1 MTNKAVVLDPPGAV
15 ARPVTTVKETDPQ
28 ACLPSTPETPTSSPA
43 LNAAS
48 TADAL
53 TSSKPRSAR
62 SPRARKTA
70 VDKSVAVVNERTSSE
85 ESIIVGKVAAIS
97 QVAGLN
103 DGIFPEPSDEVE
115 LSIITADSDAED
127 SFDTEPSDDLL
138 HLYDV
143 SLADT
148 ETDAEPSYSFSAP
161 VAVVASRPKSSS
173 RAAYHDEHDSHRAD
187 ESLHLWMCRARGAQL
202 LTASEEIRLAKAVQ
216 RGDKAAKDKLTEAN
230 LRLVVS
236 IAKKYSVRGIPLP
249 DLIQEGNI
257 GLIRAVEKFD
267 PDKGYRFS
275 TYATWW
281 IRRAIARAIINQ
293 GRTIRI
299 PVYVAEI
306 IHKLVKASSRLR
318 QQLMRDP
325 TVEEIAR
332 ELEITVDR
340 VNEIMRI
347 ALEPLSLETPVGEKD
362 NSQLSDFIQSHTA
375 VSPSEATLNL
385 IRREQ
390 IEDVL
395 DKLTLREKEVLRMRY
410 GLDDGY
416 SRTLEEVG
424 YCLHVTRERV
434 RQIELRALKKL
445 RHLGPEALIRQ

>member
-1 MTNKAVVLDPPGAV
+1 MNEQSVVLD
-15 ARPVTTVKETDPQ
+15 RPDTTINKETN
-28 ACLPSTPETPTSSPA
+28 CSLSSLTTELPEVEA
-43 LNAAS
+43 EFEA
-48 TADAL
+48 
-53 TSSKPRSAR
+53 
-62 SPRARKTA
+62 
-70 VDKSVAVVNERTSSE
+70 
-85 ESIIVGKVAAIS
+85 
-97 QVAGLN
+97 
-103 DGIFPEPSDEVE
+103 EPSDE
-115 LSIITADSDAED
+115 
-127 SFDTEPSDDLL
+127 LL
-138 HLYDV
+138 HLYDTRAHMNDKT
-143 SLADT
+143 LA
-148 ETDAEPSYSFSAP
+148 ESEEPVPERMRSA
-161 VAVVASRPKSSS
+161 ARASRS
-173 RAAYHDEHDSHRAD
+173 EHLAEEHEANRHD
-187 ESLHLWMCRARGAQL
+187 ESLQIWMSRARGAQL
-202 LTASEEIRLAKAVQ
+202 LTADEEIRLARAVQ
-216 RGDKAAKDKLTEAN
+216 RGDKQAKDKLTEAN

-267 PDKGYRFS
+267 PSKGYRFS

-332 ELEITVDR
+332 ELEVPVER

-362 NSQLSDFIQSHTA
+362 NSQLSDFIQSQTA
-375 VSPSEATLNL
+375 ISPSEATLNL

-390 IEDVL
+390 IEEVL
-395 DKLTLREKEVLRMRY
+395 DKLTCREKEVLRMRY

-416 SRTLEEVG
+416 ARTLEEVG
-424 YCLHVTRERV
+424 IRLHVTRERV

-445 RHLGPEALIRQ
+445 RHIGPETLIRQ

>member
-1 MTNKAVVLDPPGAV
+1 MSNKTAILERPNPRAQN
-15 ARPVTTVKETDPQ
+15 ARSTRFDSRPLASETD
-28 ACLPSTPETPTSSPA
+28 
-43 LNAAS
+43 
-48 TADAL
+48 
-53 TSSKPRSAR
+53 
-62 SPRARKTA
+62 
-70 VDKSVAVVNERTSSE
+70 E
-85 ESIIVGKVAAIS
+85 E
-97 QVAGLN
+97 
-103 DGIFPEPSDEVE
+103 
-115 LSIITADSDAED
+115 AED
-127 SFDTEPSDDLL
+127 SFDQEPGDELL
-138 HLYDV
+138 HIYEDAILPPDETFQDDSHEAVV
-143 SLADT
+143 SSALAD
-148 ETDAEPSYSFSAP
+148 EDEEIRSAS
-161 VAVVASRPKSSS
+161 VSSLLADEDHSS
-173 RAAYHDEHDSHRAD
+173 RTD
-187 ESLHLWMCRARGAQL
+187 ESLQVWMSRARGAQL
-202 LTASEEIRLAKAVQ
+202 LTAEEEIRLARAVQ
-216 RGDKAAKDKLTEAN
+216 RGDKRAKDKLTEAN

-267 PDKGYRFS
+267 PSKGYRFS

-306 IHKLVKASSRLR
+306 IHKLVKASGRLR
-318 QQLMRDP
+318 QQLLRDP

-332 ELEITVDR
+332 ELEVPVER

-362 NSQLSDFIQSHTA
+362 NSQLSDFIQSQTA

-390 IEDVL
+390 IEEVL
-395 DKLTLREKEVLRMRY
+395 DKLTGREKEVLRMRF

-416 SRTLEEVG
+416 ARTLEEVG
-424 YCLHVTRERV
+424 SRLHVTRERV

-445 RHLGPEALIRQ
+445 RHIGPQELIRH

>member
-1 MTNKAVVLDPPGAV
+1 MSN
-15 ARPVTTVKETDPQ
+15 
-28 ACLPSTPETPTSSPA
+28 
-43 LNAAS
+43 
-48 TADAL
+48 
-53 TSSKPRSAR
+53 
-62 SPRARKTA
+62 KTA
-70 VDKSVAVVNERTSSE
+70 VLERPQARMGDEMPNARPLDTD
-85 ESIIVGKVAAIS
+85 
-97 QVAGLN
+97 QV
-103 DGIFPEPSDEVE
+103 EDE
-115 LSIITADSDAED
+115 AED
-127 SFDTEPSDDLL
+127 SFDREPSDDLL
-138 HLYDV
+138 HLYDSGDGSPDSDEGV
-143 SLADT
+143 PISATLRQAESADRSMDSVKSLLS
-148 ETDAEPSYSFSAP
+148 E
-161 VAVVASRPKSSS
+161 
-173 RAAYHDEHDSHRAD
+173 DSDNPRND
-187 ESLHLWMCRARGAQL
+187 ESLQVWMSRARGAQL
-202 LTASEEIRLAKAVQ
+202 LTADEEIRLARAVQ
-216 RGDKAAKDKLTEAN
+216 RGDKQAKDKLTEAN

-267 PDKGYRFS
+267 PSKGYRFS

-281 IRRAIARAIINQ
+281 IRRAIARASINQ

-318 QQLMRDP
+318 QQLLRDP

-332 ELEITVDR
+332 ELEVPVER

-362 NSQLSDFIQSHTA
+362 NSQLADFIQSHTA
-375 VSPSEATLNL
+375 ISPSEATLNL

-390 IEDVL
+390 IEEVL
-395 DKLTLREKEVLRMRY
+395 NKLTGREKEVLRMRF

-416 SRTLEEVG
+416 ARTLEEVG
-424 YCLHVTRERV
+424 CRLRVTRERV

-445 RHLGPEALIRQ
+445 RHLGPNELIRQ

>member
-1 MTNKAVVLDPPGAV
+1 MSKQSAVLDRSHAVVRDDRYNGSALG
-15 ARPVTTVKETDPQ
+15 KE
-28 ACLPSTPETPTSSPA
+28 LP
-43 LNAAS
+43 
-48 TADAL
+48 
-53 TSSKPRSAR
+53 
-62 SPRARKTA
+62 
-70 VDKSVAVVNERTSSE
+70 E
-85 ESIIVGKVAAIS
+85 E
-97 QVAGLN
+97 
-103 DGIFPEPSDEVE
+103 
-115 LSIITADSDAED
+115 DAED
-127 SFDTEPSDDLL
+127 QFEREPADDLL
-138 HLYDV
+138 HLFDSGIAETEPLFQDSEEIPAAPELDV
-143 SLADT
+143 TATSSLRT
-148 ETDAEPSYSFSAP
+148 VSSLLNGPSESP
-161 VAVVASRPKSSS
+161 RN
-173 RAAYHDEHDSHRAD
+173 D
-187 ESLHLWMCRARGAQL
+187 ESLQIWMSRARGAQL
-202 LTASEEIRLAKAVQ
+202 LTADEEVRLARAVQ
-216 RGDKAAKDKLTEAN
+216 RGDKQAKDKLTEAN

-267 PDKGYRFS
+267 PSKGYRFS

-306 IHKLVKASSRLR
+306 IHKLVKASGRLR
-318 QQLMRDP
+318 QQLLRDP

-332 ELEITVDR
+332 ELEVSVDR

-375 VSPSEATLNL
+375 ISPSEATLNL

-390 IEDVL
+390 IEEVL
-395 DKLTLREKEVLRMRY
+395 DKLTLREKEVLRMRF

-416 SRTLEEVG
+416 ARTLEEVG
-424 YCLHVTRERV
+424 VRLHVTRERV

-445 RHLGPEALIRQ
+445 RHLGPSELIRQ

>member
-1 MTNKAVVLDPPGAV
+1 MNDYAVVPVRSDASVSQESSARPNDTEELFSEEDALEREPNDELIRLYDSEKAIAKTDPLFPDEEETEAIPAPHLVDQEVGVALDPV
-15 ARPVTTVKETDPQ
+15 EET
-28 ACLPSTPETPTSSPA
+28 
-43 LNAAS
+43 
-48 TADAL
+48 
-53 TSSKPRSAR
+53 
-62 SPRARKTA
+62 
-70 VDKSVAVVNERTSSE
+70 
-85 ESIIVGKVAAIS
+85 
-97 QVAGLN
+97 
-103 DGIFPEPSDEVE
+103 
-115 LSIITADSDAED
+115 
-127 SFDTEPSDDLL
+127 L
-138 HLYDV
+138 H
-143 SLADT
+143 
-148 ETDAEPSYSFSAP
+148 
-161 VAVVASRPKSSS
+161 
-173 RAAYHDEHDSHRAD
+173 HDETVQ
-187 ESLHLWMCRARGAQL
+187 LWMSRARGAQL
-202 LTASEEIRLAKAVQ
+202 LTAEEEVQLARAVQ
-216 RGDKAAKDKLTEAN
+216 RGDKQAKDKLTEAN
-230 LRLVVS
+230 LRLVVF

-306 IHKLVKASSRLR
+306 IHKIVKASSRLR

-332 ELEITVDR
+332 ELEIPVER

-362 NSQLSDFIQSHTA
+362 NSQLADFIQSQTA

-390 IEDVL
+390 IEEVL
-395 DKLTLREKEVLRMRY
+395 NKLTPREKEVLRMRY

-416 SRTLEEVG
+416 ARTLEEVG
-424 YCLHVTRERV
+424 MRLHVTRERV

-445 RHLGPEALIRQ
+445 RHLGSESLMRQ

>member
-1 MTNKAVVLDPPGAV
+1 MSNETAVLE
-15 ARPVTTVKETDPQ
+15 RSTV
-28 ACLPSTPETPTSSPA
+28 
-43 LNAAS
+43 
-48 TADAL
+48 
-53 TSSKPRSAR
+53 RSATN
-62 SPRARKTA
+62 ADLNGAKTG
-70 VDKSVAVVNERTSSE
+70 V
-85 ESIIVGKVAAIS
+85 
-97 QVAGLN
+97 
-103 DGIFPEPSDEVE
+103 EVE
-115 LSIITADSDAED
+115 DG
-127 SFDTEPSDDLL
+127 FDQEPNDDLL
-138 HLYDV
+138 HLYDSSLLAGENPEPILASSLRSTTERIPSSGV
-143 SLADT
+143 SALLAQNPNANVRT
-148 ETDAEPSYSFSAP
+148 
-161 VAVVASRPKSSS
+161 
-173 RAAYHDEHDSHRAD
+173 D
-187 ESLHLWMCRARGAQL
+187 ESLQVWMSRARGAQL
-202 LTASEEIRLAKAVQ
+202 LTADEEIRLAYAVQ
-216 RGDKAAKDKLTEAN
+216 RGDKIAKDKLTEAN

-267 PDKGYRFS
+267 PSKGYRFS

-318 QQLMRDP
+318 QQLLRDP

-332 ELEITVDR
+332 ELEVPVER

-362 NSQLSDFIQSHTA
+362 NSQLSDFIQSQTA
-375 VSPSEATLNL
+375 ISPSEATLNL

-390 IEDVL
+390 IDEVL
-395 DKLTLREKEVLRMRY
+395 DRLTGREKEVLRMRF

-416 SRTLEEVG
+416 ARTLEEVG
-424 YCLHVTRERV
+424 VRLHVTRERV

-445 RHLGPEALIRQ
+445 RHMGPQELIRQ

>member
-1 MTNKAVVLDPPGAV
+1 MSDDTAILE
-15 ARPVTTVKETDPQ
+15 RPQ
-28 ACLPSTPETPTSSPA
+28 SHRPS
-43 LNAAS
+43 
-48 TADAL
+48 
-53 TSSKPRSAR
+53 
-62 SPRARKTA
+62 
-70 VDKSVAVVNERTSSE
+70 SSE
-85 ESIIVGKVAAIS
+85 RPLEA
-97 QVAGLN
+97 
-103 DGIFPEPSDEVE
+103 EVVE
-115 LSIITADSDAED
+115 EDIED
-127 SFDTEPSDDLL
+127 SFDGEPSDDLL
-138 HLYDV
+138 
-143 SLADT
+143 DT
-148 ETDAEPSYSFSAP
+148 LMATEPAFGTPEPASP
-161 VAVVASRPKSSS
+161 VATALSEPEDIAPDPVSRLLAGRDISP
-173 RAAYHDEHDSHRAD
+173 RND
-187 ESLHLWMCRARGAQL
+187 ESLQLWMSRARGAQL
-202 LTASEEIRLAKAVQ
+202 LTADEEIRLARAVQ

-267 PDKGYRFS
+267 PSKGYRFS

-306 IHKLVKASSRLR
+306 IHKIVKASSRLR
-318 QQLMRDP
+318 QQLLRDP
-325 TVEEIAR
+325 TVDEIAR
-332 ELEITVDR
+332 ELEIPVER

-362 NSQLSDFIQSHTA
+362 NSQLSDFIQSHSA
-375 VSPSEATLNL
+375 ISPSEATLNL

-390 IEDVL
+390 IDEVL
-395 DKLTLREKEVLRMRY
+395 NKLTDREKDVLRMRF

-416 SRTLEEVG
+416 ARTLEEVG
-424 YCLHVTRERV
+424 YRLHVTRERV

-445 RHLGPEALIRQ
+445 RHYGPQELIRQ

>member
-1 MTNKAVVLDPPGAV
+1 MSNRPAVLE
-15 ARPVTTVKETDPQ
+15 R
-28 ACLPSTPETPTSSPA
+28 PTSQTLA
-43 LNAAS
+43 DAAS
-48 TADAL
+48 D
-53 TSSKPRSAR
+53 RSR
-62 SPRARKTA
+62 QTDLPEED
-70 VDKSVAVVNERTSSE
+70 VE
-85 ESIIVGKVAAIS
+85 ES
-97 QVAGLN
+97 
-103 DGIFPEPSDEVE
+103 FEHEPN
-115 LSIITADSDAED
+115 
-127 SFDTEPSDDLL
+127 DDLL
-138 HLYDV
+138 QLYDSTIV
-143 SLADT
+143 AASGAFH
-148 ETDAEPSYSFSAP
+148 EEREEIPEPNHLDDPEIGSMQ
-161 VAVVASRPKSSS
+161 AVTVNRLLSPR
-173 RAAYHDEHDSHRAD
+173 DDSPRNE
-187 ESLHLWMCRARGAQL
+187 ESLQIWMSRARGAQL
-202 LTASEEIRLAKAVQ
+202 LTADEEIRLARAVQ
-216 RGDKAAKDKLTEAN
+216 RGDKQAKDKLTEAN

-267 PDKGYRFS
+267 PSKGYRFS

-318 QQLMRDP
+318 QQLLRDP
-325 TVEEIAR
+325 TVEEVAR
-332 ELEITVDR
+332 ELEVPVER

-375 VSPSEATLNL
+375 ISPSEATLNL

-390 IEDVL
+390 IEEVL
-395 DKLTLREKEVLRMRY
+395 NKLTLREKEVLRMRF

-416 SRTLEEVG
+416 ARTLEEVG
-424 YCLHVTRERV
+424 CRLHVTRERV

-445 RHLGPEALIRQ
+445 RHIGPTELIATAAR

>member
-1 MTNKAVVLDPPGAV
+1 MTNK
-15 ARPVTTVKETDPQ
+15 
-28 ACLPSTPETPTSSPA
+28 
-43 LNAAS
+43 
-48 TADAL
+48 
-53 TSSKPRSAR
+53 
-62 SPRARKTA
+62 TA
-70 VDKSVAVVNERTSSE
+70 VFDLSGADMHTSAPLDTSAQIEIPEDDVEGSFER
-85 ESIIVGKVAAIS
+85 
-97 QVAGLN
+97 
-103 DGIFPEPSDEVE
+103 
-115 LSIITADSDAED
+115 
-127 SFDTEPSDDLL
+127 EPSDDLL
-138 HLYDV
+138 HVYDA
-143 SLADT
+143 SLPDNVVQYT
-148 ETDAEPSYSFSAP
+148 EATVILRAP
-161 VAVVASRPKSSS
+161 RRTRTSS
-173 RAAYHDEHDSHRAD
+173 HDENDPHRSD
-187 ESLHLWMCRARGAQL
+187 EALQLWMYRAKGAQL
-202 LTASEEIRLAKAVQ
+202 LTAIEEIRLAKLVQ
-216 RGDKAAKDKLTEAN
+216 EGEREKCKLIQKRNYEVERAAKAAKDKLTEAN

-267 PDKGYRFS
+267 PNKGYRFS

-332 ELEITVDR
+332 ELEIPVDR

-362 NSQLSDFIQSHTA
+362 NSQLSDFIQSNSA
-375 VSPSEATLNL
+375 ISPAEATLNL

-390 IEDVL
+390 IEEVL
-395 DKLTLREKEVLRMRY
+395 DKLTYREKEVLRMRY

-416 SRTLEEVG
+416 VRTLEEVG
-424 YCLHVTRERV
+424 TSLHVTRERV

-445 RHLGPEALIRQ
+445 RHIGPEAIIRQ

>member
-1 MTNKAVVLDPPGAV
+1 MSSKNVVLERNEHSIHDS
-15 ARPVTTVKETDPQ
+15 EIDIH
-28 ACLPSTPETPTSSPA
+28 E
-43 LNAAS
+43 N
-48 TADAL
+48 L
-53 TSSKPRSAR
+53 TSFCEEEATETFCDEPNDEILTIFEQSAQTDVIFEGEDVSVQLMDHEDTHEHEYEPEDIPLDR
-62 SPRARKTA
+62 EEDLHHWMNRAR
-70 VDKSVAVVNERTSSE
+70 VA
-85 ESIIVGKVAAIS
+85 
-97 QVAGLN
+97 
-103 DGIFPEPSDEVE
+103 
-115 LSIITADSDAED
+115 
-127 SFDTEPSDDLL
+127 
-138 HLYDV
+138 H
-143 SLADT
+143 
-148 ETDAEPSYSFSAP
+148 
-161 VAVVASRPKSSS
+161 
-173 RAAYHDEHDSHRAD
+173 
-187 ESLHLWMCRARGAQL
+187 L
-202 LTASEEIRLAKAVQ
+202 LTPDEEKRLAKAVQ
-216 RGDKAAKDKLTEAN
+216 RGDKRAKDKLTESN

-318 QQLMRDP
+318 QQLHREP

-332 ELEITVDR
+332 ELEVPVER
-340 VNEIMRI
+340 VNEITRI

-362 NSQLSDFIQSHTA
+362 NSQLSDFIQSSSA
-375 VSPSEATLNL
+375 PSPSEATLNL

-390 IEDVL
+390 IDEVLNKLTGRERDVL
-395 DKLTLREKEVLRMRY
+395 KMRF

-416 SRTLEEVG
+416 ARTLEEVG
-424 YCLHVTRERV
+424 SRLHVTRERV

-445 RHLGPEALIRQ
+445 RHLSPSELIRH

>member
-1 MTNKAVVLDPPGAV
+1 MSNKTAILE
-15 ARPVTTVKETDPQ
+15 RPHNRAQ
-28 ACLPSTPETPTSSPA
+28 
-43 LNAAS
+43 N
-48 TADAL
+48 
-53 TSSKPRSAR
+53 AR
-62 SPRARKTA
+62 SSRIDSRPHPS
-70 VDKSVAVVNERTSSE
+70 DSPE
-85 ESIIVGKVAAIS
+85 EEADDSFDQEPGDELLKIYEE
-97 QVAGLN
+97 
-103 DGIFPEPSDEVE
+103 GILPSDE
-115 LSIITADSDAED
+115 SFQDDSHE
-127 SFDTEPSDDLL
+127 
-138 HLYDV
+138 
-143 SLADT
+143 
-148 ETDAEPSYSFSAP
+148 
-161 VAVVASRPKSSS
+161 AVVSSS
-173 RAAYHDEHDSHRAD
+173 IDEEEEENTDSVSKLLAEADHSSRTD
-187 ESLHLWMCRARGAQL
+187 ESLQVWMSRARGAQL
-202 LTASEEIRLAKAVQ
+202 LTAEEEIRLARAVQ
-216 RGDKAAKDKLTEAN
+216 RGDKRAKDKLTEAN

-267 PDKGYRFS
+267 PSKGYRFS

-306 IHKLVKASSRLR
+306 IHKLVKASGRLR
-318 QQLMRDP
+318 QQLLRDP

-332 ELEITVDR
+332 ELEVPVER

-362 NSQLSDFIQSHTA
+362 NSQLSDFIQSQTA
-375 VSPSEATLNL
+375 ISPSEATLNL

-390 IEDVL
+390 IEEVL
-395 DKLTLREKEVLRMRY
+395 DKLTGREKEVLRMRF

-416 SRTLEEVG
+416 ARTLEEVG
-424 YCLHVTRERV
+424 SRLHVTRERV

-445 RHLGPEALIRQ
+445 RHIGPQELIRH

>member
-1 MTNKAVVLDPPGAV
+1 MSNKAVVLERANPSPG
-15 ARPVTTVKETDPQ
+15 RDDRF
-28 ACLPSTPETPTSSPA
+28 
-43 LNAAS
+43 S
-48 TADAL
+48 TAPASAEMPEDDVEDAF
-53 TSSKPRSAR
+53 
-62 SPRARKTA
+62 
-70 VDKSVAVVNERTSSE
+70 DSE
-85 ESIIVGKVAAIS
+85 P
-97 QVAGLN
+97 N
-103 DGIFPEPSDEVE
+103 
-115 LSIITADSDAED
+115 
-127 SFDTEPSDDLL
+127 DDLL
-138 HLYDV
+138 HLYDC
-143 SLADT
+143 SMADT
-148 ETDAEPSYSFSAP
+148 EATYSARTASE
-161 VAVVASRPKSSS
+161 AVVALSETGRADARPDSVSSLLTG
-173 RAAYHDEHDSHRAD
+173 ENDSPRND
-187 ESLHLWMCRARGAQL
+187 ESLQVWMSRARGAQL
-202 LTASEEIRLAKAVQ
+202 LTAEEEIRLARAVQ
-216 RGDKAAKDKLTEAN
+216 RGDKQAKDKLTEAN

-267 PDKGYRFS
+267 PSKGYRFS

-306 IHKLVKASSRLR
+306 IHKLVKASGRLR
-318 QQLMRDP
+318 QQLLRDP

-332 ELEITVDR
+332 ELEVPVDR

-390 IEDVL
+390 IEEVL
-395 DKLTLREKEVLRMRY
+395 NKLTLREKEVLRMRF

-416 SRTLEEVG
+416 ARTLEEVG
-424 YCLHVTRERV
+424 VRLHVTRERV

-445 RHLGPEALIRQ
+445 RHLGPNELIRH

>member
-1 MTNKAVVLDPPGAV
+1 MTSSTAVLE
-15 ARPVTTVKETDPQ
+15 RPLPSKETGASDDHEIDT
-28 ACLPSTPETPTSSPA
+28 AFAPA
-43 LNAAS
+43 EAHADLVEEPADELIIAA
-48 TADAL
+48 DVL
-53 TSSKPRSAR
+53 E
-62 SPRARKTA
+62 
-70 VDKSVAVVNERTSSE
+70 DE
-85 ESIIVGKVAAIS
+85 VAAPTLAEAEEATEEEYAAEAVRPDEDV
-97 QVAGLN
+97 QV
-103 DGIFPEPSDEVE
+103 
-115 LSIITADSDAED
+115 
-127 SFDTEPSDDLL
+127 
-138 HLYDV
+138 
-143 SLADT
+143 
-148 ETDAEPSYSFSAP
+148 
-161 VAVVASRPKSSS
+161 
-173 RAAYHDEHDSHRAD
+173 
-187 ESLHLWMCRARGAQL
+187 WMSRARGAQL
-202 LTASEEIRLAKAVQ
+202 LTAEEEVRLARAVQ
-216 RGDKAAKDKLTEAN
+216 RGDKRAKDELTEAN

-306 IHKLVKASSRLR
+306 IHKLVKASGRLR
-318 QQLMRDP
+318 QQLHREP
-325 TVEEIAR
+325 TVDELAR
-332 ELEITVDR
+332 ELEVSVER

-362 NSQLSDFIQSHTA
+362 NSQLSDFIQSSSA
-375 VSPSEATLNL
+375 PSPSEATLNL

-390 IEDVL
+390 IEEVL
-395 DKLTLREKEVLRMRY
+395 NKLTGRERDVLRMRF

-416 SRTLEEVG
+416 ARTLEEVG
-424 YCLHVTRERV
+424 SRLHVTRERV

-445 RHLGPEALIRQ
+445 RHLGPSELIRH

>member
-1 MTNKAVVLDPPGAV
+1 MSDNTAVMDRPQVRTGDESPGA
-15 ARPVTTVKETDPQ
+15 RPLDTD
-28 ACLPSTPETPTSSPA
+28 LIE
-43 LNAAS
+43 
-48 TADAL
+48 
-53 TSSKPRSAR
+53 
-62 SPRARKTA
+62 
-70 VDKSVAVVNERTSSE
+70 
-85 ESIIVGKVAAIS
+85 
-97 QVAGLN
+97 
-103 DGIFPEPSDEVE
+103 DE
-115 LSIITADSDAED
+115 AED
-127 SFDTEPSDDLL
+127 SFDREPSDDLL
-138 HLYDV
+138 QLYDSGV
-143 SLADT
+143 GA
-148 ETDAEPSYSFSAP
+148 TDGEDSAP
-161 VAVVASRPKSSS
+161 ISATLRQSDSSEHAMETVKSLLS
-173 RAAYHDEHDSHRAD
+173 EDSDNPRND
-187 ESLHLWMCRARGAQL
+187 ESLQVWMSRARGAQL
-202 LTASEEIRLAKAVQ
+202 LTADEEIRLARAVQ
-216 RGDKAAKDKLTEAN
+216 RGDKQAKDKLTEAN

-267 PDKGYRFS
+267 PSKGYRFS

-318 QQLMRDP
+318 QQLLRDP

-332 ELEITVDR
+332 ELEVPVER

-362 NSQLSDFIQSHTA
+362 NSQLADFIQSHTA
-375 VSPSEATLNL
+375 ISPSEATLNL

-390 IEDVL
+390 IEEVL
-395 DKLTLREKEVLRMRY
+395 NKLTGREKEVLRMRF

-416 SRTLEEVG
+416 ARTLEEVG
-424 YCLHVTRERV
+424 CRLRVTRERV

-445 RHLGPEALIRQ
+445 RHLGPSELIRQ